1 MSLSSNSSDHL
12 RRVRD
17 DIPVRLWI
25 VASISFWEKAAFWG
39 LTAPWQNYMQHPARL
54 THEETPGA
62 LGLGQV
68 KATRIYCAFY
78 IAYYVSPILFAVLSD
93 SRLGR
98 YRTLFVCLI
107 LFNLGCAAMTFSSLP
122 SSLAAGWGLPGLII
136 AMICVALGGG
146 GFESNMAAFLADQY
160 AETDPRIKVLSS
172 GEEVVTDRV
181 LTIEYIYS
189 LNYWL
194 GNVGSLS
201 WFAVVALEEHVSFAA
216 AYGLCLGFVFIS
228 LLTLLA
234 GRGYFLRVPHE
245 SKIFTQAS
253 QILLCACRSGFR
265 LTRTEPE
272 YQLEHH
278 RKVVPWSGQLV
289 HELRRAL
296 QGCRVLLAFIV
307 FYICFDQMQ
316 NNLISQSAQMETSGT
331 PNDMLPAMNQV
342 GCILF
347 TPLIHHI
354 IYPLLHKRHVYLKP
368 ITRITIG
375 FGFVV
380 SSMAYAAIVQN
391 VIYSSGPC
399 YDHPRACSSV
409 ANREPNLVNVWI
421 QAPVF
426 FLIAMGEVWAYVTAL
441 EIAYNHAPRNM
452 KSMIQAIFPLMAG
465 IGSASAMGLTTF
477 AHDPNLVIFYALLA
491 GGMAV
496 TTVVFWL
503 VFRKHDRNDAGD
515 KSDAHVDIGDTPSTR
530 RSERTSMIADFIPEP
545 EHVDM
550 ELGLISL
557 PYANSGLVSPEQ
569 SNLTSKTLV
578 SQKHGIGVEV
588 NGSHF
593 GPGASTD
600 EPVPGQQA
608 PALVPEAAHPI
619 QLPPSPPRS
628 PSKSTRKLQ
637 KRQPRFSM
645 VS

>member
-1 MSLSSNSSDHL
+1 MTSGAKSGSRLHTEELSAYKISLSSNSSEGL

-17 DIPVRLWI
+17 DIPVRLWT

-39 LTAPWQNYMQHPARL
+39 LTAPWQNYMQHPPRL
-54 THEETPGA
+54 THKETPGA
-62 LGLGQV
+62 LDLGQV

-78 IAYYVSPILFAVLSD
+78 IAYYVSPMLFAIVSD

-98 YRTLFVCLI
+98 YKTLFVCLV
-107 LFNLGCAAMTFSSLP
+107 LFNLGCAAMTLSSLP

-160 AETDPRIKVLSS
+160 AETEPRIKTLSS
-172 GEEVVTDRV
+172 GEEVLTDRV

-201 WFAVVALEEHVSFAA
+201 WFAVVTLEENVSFAA
-216 AYGLCLGFVFIS
+216 AYGLCFGFVSIS

-253 QILLCACRSGFR
+253 RVLLCASRNGFR
-265 LTRTEPE
+265 LACAEPE
-272 YQLEHH
+272 YQLEHR

-289 HELRRAL
+289 RELRRAL

-347 TPLIHHI
+347 TPFIHHV
-354 IYPLLHKRHVYLKP
+354 IYPLLHKRHIYLQP
-368 ITRITIG
+368 ITRMTIG

-391 VIYSSGPC
+391 IIYSSGPC

-409 ANREPNLVNVWI
+409 ANREPNHVNVWI

-441 EIAYNHAPRNM
+441 EIAYSHAPKNM
-452 KSMIQAIFPLMAG
+452 KSVIQAIFPLMAG

-477 AHDPNLVIFYALLA
+477 AHDPNLVTFYASLA
-491 GGMAV
+491 GGMAI
-496 TTVVFWL
+496 TTVAFRL
-503 VFRKHDRNDAGD
+503 MFRKHDRDHAEN
-515 KSDAHVDIGDTPSTR
+515 KSDASVNIADTPSTR
-530 RSERTSMIADFIPEP
+530 RSERTSMIADLVPEP
-545 EHVDM
+545 GHADTK
-550 ELGLISL
+550 LSLITL
-557 PYANSGLVSPEQ
+557 PYANSGLVSPKH
-569 SNLTSKTLV
+569 SNLTATTIV
-578 SQKHGIGVEV
+578 S
-588 NGSHF
+588 
-593 GPGASTD
+593 
-600 EPVPGQQA
+600 
-608 PALVPEAAHPI
+608 
-619 QLPPSPPRS
+619 
-628 PSKSTRKLQ
+628 
-637 KRQPRFSM
+637 
-645 VS
+645 

>member
-1 MSLSSNSSDHL
+1 
-12 RRVRD
+12 
-17 DIPVRLWI
+17 
-25 VASISFWEKAAFWG
+25 
-39 LTAPWQNYMQHPARL
+39 
-54 THEETPGA
+54 
-62 LGLGQV
+62 
-68 KATRIYCAFY
+68 
-78 IAYYVSPILFAVLSD
+78 
-93 SRLGR
+93 
-98 YRTLFVCLI
+98 
-107 LFNLGCAAMTFSSLP
+107 MTFSSLP

-160 AETDPRIKVLSS
+160 AETEIRITTLVS
-172 GEEVVTDRV
+172 GEEVVTDRA

-201 WFAVVALEEHVSFAA
+201 WFAVVALEEHVSFTA
-216 AYGLCLGFVFIS
+216 AYSLTFGLIFIS

-234 GRGYFLRVPHE
+234 GKRYFLRVPHE
-245 SKIFTQAS
+245 SEIFAQTSRILACAS
-253 QILLCACRSGFR
+253 RNGFR
-265 LTRTEPE
+265 LARAEPK
-272 YQLEHH
+272 YQLKH
-278 RKVVPWSGQLV
+278 RRKIVPWSGQLV
-289 HELRRAL
+289 RELRRGL

-316 NNLISQSAQMETSGT
+316 NNLISQSAQMETGGT

-347 TPLIHHI
+347 TPLIHHV
-354 IYPLLHKRHVYLKP
+354 IYPLLHKRHIYLKP

-391 VIYSSGPC
+391 VIYTSGPC
-399 YDHPRACSSV
+399 YDHPRACNSV
-409 ANREPNLVNVWI
+409 ANRAPNHVNVWI

-441 EIAYNHAPRNM
+441 EIAYNHAPTKM

-477 AHDPNLVIFYALLA
+477 AHDPNAVIFYASLA

-496 TTVVFWL
+496 TTVIFWL
-503 VFRKHDRNDAGD
+503 VFCKHDQDNADDKTDGSVDA
-515 KSDAHVDIGDTPSTR
+515 ADTPSTQ
-530 RSERTSMIADFIPEP
+530 RSRRTSIILDL
-545 EHVDM
+545 DT

-557 PYANSGLVSPEQ
+557 PHANSGSVSPKR
-569 SNLTSKTLV
+569 SNLTGTTLV
-578 SQKHGIGVEV
+578 SQEHENPVEAH
-588 NGSHF
+588 GSHV
-593 GPGASTD
+593 GLGDSTD
-600 EPVPGQQA
+600 GPIPVEQA
-608 PALVPEAAHPI
+608 IMPVQEAAHPV
-619 QLPPSPPRS
+619 LPSPPPSPSR
-628 PSKSTRKLQ
+628 KTRKLQ